1 MSRSRLWRIKEK
13 NTSSRKKFKCKSP
26 EAETNLT
33 APRIAG
39 KPMKSP
45 HSEARYS
52 EAGGS
57 IGREWRIKSERL
69 GEAKSDRCFRPS

>member
-1 MSRSRLWRIKEK
+1 MEDQRKEHFQQK
-13 NTSSRKKFKCKSP
+13 EVQVQ